1 MFCLSVLYV
10 PRLLSSVQEMDCLR
24 EETVSVSEIELLLL
38 LLKSET
44 ELLLEIRKFIRN
56 WILKMIILPKFCLH
70 FGNKWEQAY
79 HQISAQSKQDDI
91 YLYIDQTTVEWREVV

>member
-1 MFCLSVLYV
+1 MFCLSVLCV
-10 PRLLSSVQEMDCLR
+10 PRLLSSVHEMDCLR

-56 WILKMIILPKFCLH
+56 WILKMIILPNFCLH
-70 FGNKWEQAY
+70 FGNEWEQAD